1 MAASRLQEHV
11 TTEAVR
17 IIAACKQTGC
27 SLKQHLS
34 NAPFHLFP
42 NPYCKDS
49 RPQLIDFEL
58 AHHQLLFWY
67 PQHFYGLPNIFCPCC
82 GEGKVAKS
90 GWVQSARPVKCLN
103 HGCTWI
109 LTRRYTCSTCHR
121 GFAAS
126 DPECLQMLQ
135 MLPEFVQ
142 LQFPASLR
150 SRCVALQQAWR

>member
-11 TTEAVR
+11 TAEAAR

-27 SLKQHLS
+27 SLKQHLP
-34 NAPFHLFP
+34 NASFHLFP

-49 RPQLIDFEL
+49 PQLIDFEL
-58 AHHQLLFWY
+58 AHHQLLFWD

-90 GWVQSARPVKCLN
+90 VWAQSARPVKCLN

-126 DPECLQMLQ
+126 DPECLQML
-135 MLPEFVQ
+135 PEFLQ
-142 LQFPASLR
+142 LQSPA
-150 SRCVALQQAWR
+150 